1 MLFFSLKQKLLHTL
15 TMNPL
20 IKTKK
25 HFLSFLLFSIAIF
38 ICCSIVV
45 SIFHNDD
52 EKHEIHPLNHS
63 PVCQWIKEGKLCN
76 RNTVTD
82 ISLANTP
89 FISFFTIFCIL
100 TACFLLTGKNKEKN
114 LPINRFFL
122 GSALFSRA
130 PPAKQ
135 SL

>member
-1 MLFFSLKQKLLHTL
+1 
-15 TMNPL
+15 MNPL

-25 HFLSFLLFSIAIF
+25 HFLSFLLFSIAVF
-38 ICCSIVV
+38 ISCSIVV

-76 RNTVTD
+76 RNTATD
-82 ISLANTP
+82 ISLAGMP
-89 FISFFTIFCIL
+89 FIAFFTTFCIFS
-100 TACFLLTGKNKEKN
+100 ACFLLTEKNKEKN
-114 LPINRFFL
+114 LPINHFFL
-122 GSALFSRA
+122 GSSLFSRA

-135 SL
+135 SF